1 MPSPAP
7 LIRVAVDAVIFT
19 VQDKRLKV
27 LLIQM
32 KKAPFTGLWAFPG
45 GLIEPAETTMDAA
58 KRILALQTNLPA
70 GYLEQLATF
79 DAPDRDP
86 LGRIISV
93 SHFALLPCDGI
104 ELKTTEKYAD
114 VRWWDVD
121 ELPKKMAYDH
131 VHMASVACERLRGR
145 LSYTNIAWSLLPSTF
160 TLSEL
165 QQIYE
170 TILGEAFDKRNF
182 RKKILSLGMIKPVA
196 NKRRHGHHRPAQLYK
211 FKTQKLAYVEM
222 V

>member
-1 MPSPAP
+1 MTSSAPA
-7 LIRVAVDAVIFT
+7 LRVAVDAVIFT

-45 GLIEPAETTMDAA
+45 GLMEADETAMGAA
-58 KRILALQTNLPA
+58 KRILATQTNLPA

-79 DAPDRDP
+79 DALDRDP
-86 LGRIISV
+86 LGRVVSV
-93 SHFALLPCDGI
+93 SHFALLPCDDI
-104 ELKTTEKYAD
+104 ELKTTEKYGD
-114 VRWWDVD
+114 VRWCPVD
-121 ELPKKMAYDH
+121 ELPNKMAYDH
-131 VHMASVACERLRGR
+131 AHMAKVACERLRGR

-196 NKRRHGHHRPAQLYK
+196 NKRRLGHHRPAQLYR
-211 FKTQKLAYVEM
+211 FKTQELAYVEAI
-222 V
+222 